1 MKSIRRHIL
10 FASGLTSAV
19 LLTGLGVFIYFLVS
33 HSLDR
38 QFRMVLTSRLGAVVA
53 AMDVGHQGRINLD
66 SPDDA
71 FGNGRAAAF
80 PRYVEVWNAQG
91 QPVFKSREMAQYS
104 LTFVRPI
111 GGQISFHNARLH
123 EDLHVGQ
130 ALALVHLESSEHD
143 QQHGEHHDGDV
154 ASHPILGSDQRASSK
169 TSGKTYVV
177 GVAHSLESLNDT
189 KTILAG
195 SLALGCGGAVL
206 VSAALLVLIVSRGL
220 APVRL
225 ISQRIE
231 AVGISDMSDR
241 LTTTGVPVELSP
253 IVQRLNELL
262 TRVHNAF
269 TREKQL
275 TADIA
280 HELRTPI
287 AGLRTTLELADKRT
301 RSPAEYQTCV
311 QSCLSVTLQM
321 QVMVENLLTLSRLE
335 GNQFNFSGG
344 RIRVDRLVTELLEAF
359 SADIAARNLNIIHP
373 NLTECWLSAPPGAVR
388 MVIQNLLDNA
398 ISYTDDGGQVEI
410 EVAPAAGGVWLRTA
424 NTGSRVAAQDSERV
438 FDRFWRGDEA
448 RTQSGLHAGLGL
460 AIVKRVLD
468 AIGGSVRV
476 VSEMNGWFRVEVYFK
491 DMAGHE

>member
-1 MKSIRRHIL
+1 MKSIRRNIL
-10 FASGLTSAV
+10 FASGLTTAI

-38 QFRMVLTSRLGAVVA
+38 QFRILLTSRLGAVVA
-53 AMDVGHQGRINLD
+53 AMDIGRQGRINLD
-66 SPDDA
+66 SPNDA

-91 QPVFKSREMAQYS
+91 QAVYKSRALAHYS
-104 LTFVRPI
+104 LTFAWPT
-111 GGQISFHNARLH
+111 GGRISFRNARLH
-123 EDLHVGQ
+123 EDLYLGQ
-130 ALALVHLESSEHD
+130 ALALVHLESDEHD
-143 QQHGEHHDGDV
+143 QQHGEHHDGDS
-154 ASHPILGSDQRASSK
+154 ASQPKAGSDSPSRSN
-169 TSGKTYVV
+169 TSAKIYIVA
-177 GVAHSLESLNDT
+177 VAHSLESLNDT

-195 SLALGCGGAVL
+195 SLVLGCGGAVL

-241 LTTTGVPVELSP
+241 LTAAGVPAELAP

-262 TRVHNAF
+262 ARVHNAF

-311 QSCLSVTLQM
+311 QNCLSVTLQM

-344 RIRVDRLVTELLEAF
+344 RIRVDSLVTELLEAF
-359 SADIAARNLNIIHP
+359 STEIAARNLNIIGP
-373 NLTECWLSAPPGAVR
+373 NLKECWLSAPPGAVR

-398 ISYTDDGGQVEI
+398 ISYTDHGGQVEI
-410 EVAPAAGGVWLRTA
+410 EVAPAAEGVWLRAA
-424 NTGSRVAAQDSERV
+424 NTGSRVAAQDSLRV

-468 AIGGSVRV
+468 ATGGSVRV
-476 VSEMNGWFRVEVYFK
+476 VSEMNGWFRVEVCFK